1 MVESFASG
9 RHTSALP
16 PSFRL
21 SGTAFALA
29 CAGLLGG
36 ALLPLA
42 ARAQTAAAPSA
53 VSATALPEVQ
63 VTASAEEA
71 KNQGHTTTITAED
84 LQKQGAAS
92 MADVVRYQPLV
103 SAPETASGTG
113 NLWDG
118 AGTPGYNV
126 RGLEGNRVALEVDGI
141 ELPPAEIKPDGMSTS
156 SFSTDRDTLETDL
169 FQQVEIA
176 SGATAA
182 GRAGSLNLGGRVSFT
197 TKSPEDFLRDGKQSH
212 LGYKFGYQSANKS
225 RAHTLTGAT
234 QIGAVQALG
243 IYVRRDGEQAKS
255 EGDIAPN
262 PQDWDSNALLTKFV
276 WGAHTGNRLG
286 LSVEHFDRGTQ
297 YTNTSEVTASMPQAP
312 QQDATDR
319 RSRISLEHRYTPAQG
334 LAVFDSL
341 ESRIYY
347 QSAEAKNLTFV
358 PEVIPRAGARYARH
372 LYTNSEYD
380 TWGAS
385 ADASKSLGAHTLYY
399 GLSYTQTDSQRPW
412 EETRTDLSGVFV
424 SQTIK
429 DRASA
434 AKDARLSLYVRD
446 EIALNLG
453 GRRVKVTPGLTVQ
466 HQRVKPTDQARYAQ
480 GSGASAGE
488 VRKSSDTA
496 LLPSLNVSLE
506 LAPQFDAYAHYSRG
520 VRRPSITELTGSF
533 ENPGTGYAVLGNPD
547 LDKETSQTLEL
558 GVRGQAAKGITL
570 NASAFYS
577 RYKNF
582 IEYENIGRDPNLPQF
597 GLFVYRAHNIGKAE
611 IWGTEL
617 SSRFDLGVW
626 APSARG
632 LSVNLAGGW
641 SQGSAQ
647 NTRTGNR
654 GWLPS
659 VLPAKVVAGLAY
671 DDPSKRFGTALHA
684 SHTRSKQ
691 ASDAASASTTEYFA
705 VPSATVLDL
714 TAYWNL
720 NRNVTWNVGIYN
732 LSDRKYWDYASVRSL
747 AANATA
753 DIQRQTRPGRS
764 FGTSLE
770 VKF

>member
-42 ARAQTAAAPSA
+42 ARAQTAAAPST

-156 SFSTDRDTLETDL
+156 SFSTGRDTLETDL

-182 GRAGSLNLGGRVSFT
+182 GRAGSPNLGGRVSFT

-255 EGDIAPN
+255 EGDISPN

-297 YTNTSEVTASMPQAP
+297 YTNASEVTASMPQAP
-312 QQDATDR
+312 GRMSPT
-319 RSRISLEHRYTPAQG
+319 
-334 LAVFDSL
+334 
-341 ESRIYY
+341 
-347 QSAEAKNLTFV
+347 
-358 PEVIPRAGARYARH
+358 
-372 LYTNSEYD
+372 
-380 TWGAS
+380 
-385 ADASKSLGAHTLYY
+385 
-399 GLSYTQTDSQRPW
+399 
-412 EETRTDLSGVFV
+412 
-424 SQTIK
+424 
-429 DRASA
+429 A
-434 AKDARLSLYVRD
+434 A
-446 EIALNLG
+446 
-453 GRRVKVTPGLTVQ
+453 
-466 HQRVKPTDQARYAQ
+466 
-480 GSGASAGE
+480 
-488 VRKSSDTA
+488 
-496 LLPSLNVSLE
+496 
-506 LAPQFDAYAHYSRG
+506 
-520 VRRPSITELTGSF
+520 
-533 ENPGTGYAVLGNPD
+533 
-547 LDKETSQTLEL
+547 
-558 GVRGQAAKGITL
+558 
-570 NASAFYS
+570 
-577 RYKNF
+577 
-582 IEYENIGRDPNLPQF
+582 
-597 GLFVYRAHNIGKAE
+597 
-611 IWGTEL
+611 
-617 SSRFDLGVW
+617 
-626 APSARG
+626 
-632 LSVNLAGGW
+632 
-641 SQGSAQ
+641 
-647 NTRTGNR
+647 
-654 GWLPS
+654 
-659 VLPAKVVAGLAY
+659 
-671 DDPSKRFGTALHA
+671 
-684 SHTRSKQ
+684 
-691 ASDAASASTTEYFA
+691 AASAWNTATLRRRSWPCSTASKAASITR
-705 VPSATVLDL
+705 VPKPKTSPSCPKSFPVPVPAMPATSIPTVNTTPGARVPMPASPLGHTL
-714 TAYWNL
+714 CTMACPTP
-720 NRNVTWNVGIYN
+720 RST
-732 LSDRKYWDYASVRSL
+732 ASVPGKKHAPTCQESSSPKPSRI
-747 AANATA
+747 APVPP
-753 DIQRQTRPGRS
+753 RTRG
-764 FGTSLE
+764 
-770 VKF
+770 